1 LRADVQQ
8 AVDSKEHALARDGCA
23 AADYRLSGALAD
35 RFCSLHL
42 MRDWR
47 MIVGFPAPKEVAV
60 LLIGRHIHG
69 SQRDVYTRFY
79 SSLGITVPSAQ
90 RKKPPCCE
98 ETGTAPWTQMRSSE
112 SRPGR
117 KRSLAAADSERVVV
131 LWFYGLLLLQKNSAH
146 STCDG
151 AGGGGR
157 GRSRLLQ

>member
-1 LRADVQQ
+1 VSGRRTSRPSFDVWRTPIGEEDYRKLRADVQQ
-8 AVDSKEHALARDGCA
+8 VVGSKEDALAREGCA

-47 MIVGFPAPKEVAV
+47 MIVGFPAPKEVAI

-69 SQRDVYTRFY
+69 SHRDVYGRFY

-98 ETGTAPWTQMRSSE
+98 ETGTAPVDADAVQRIAAGT
-112 SRPGR
+112 
-117 KRSLAAADSERVVV
+117 KALA
-131 LWFYGLLLLQKNSAH
+131 
-146 STCDG
+146 
-151 AGGGGR
+151 R
-157 GRSRLLQ
+157 GH